1 MKQLRIWILMGVVVV
16 AMLSLKAS
24 RTDFALMQ
32 STETTISIM
41 RELSQNYV
49 DEVEPSQLLKDA
61 AYGMTRML
69 DPYSA
74 YLAEEDMAD
83 FQMMTTGKYGG
94 IGSVIRQKGEY
105 VIIAQPYKGSP
116 AAKNELRIGDKFLRI
131 DGKNAVG
138 MTTSQASELLKGTPG
153 TKLKIEVCPIE
164 DTTSVR
170 KITLTRERIKIPAM
184 SYVGMVGSE
193 QDSIGYIRHA
203 DFTEDSYQEMSS
215 AIHDFKRQGVRGVI
229 LDYRGNGGGLM
240 NEAIDILSLFVPK
253 GTEVLKIKGRQDSTI
268 YKTTHAPLFE
278 DLPLVVLIDESSA
291 SASEIVAGAL
301 QDLDRAVLVGQR
313 SFGKGLVQSTIPV
326 GYNSYLK
333 LTTARYYIPSGRCI
347 QEKDYSKDKSVGS
360 KSVGSQNNGI
370 KSADSLKREFTTK
383 SGRKVYDGG
392 GIAPDVVM
400 EPKYVSRFAAMLYGM
415 GLIDEFG
422 DEYYLRNLGKEFS
435 GERFSIS
442 DADYQDFVKFVE
454 SKDIPYKSRTRT
466 LLEDLK
472 KAVKDERYD
481 QEIIALLEEK
491 LKDDKLTNLETY
503 RAEITEYIN
512 NDIILRHGF
521 IDDVIRVSLPTDVEV
536 NRAIEILTTPQ
547 EWERSL
553 ELHTEDQTKKQ
564 NPKQ

>member
-1 MKQLRIWILMGVVVV
+1 MPLNAQE
-16 AMLSLKAS
+16 S
-24 RTDFALMQ
+24 DFELMQ
-32 STETTISIM
+32 STETTIKLM

-49 DEVEPSQLLKDA
+49 DDVAPSQLLKDA

-83 FQMMTTGKYGG
+83 FQIMTTGKYGG
-94 IGSVIRQKGEY
+94 IGSVIRQKGKF
-105 VIIAQPYKGSP
+105 VIIAQPYKDSP
-116 AAKNELRIGDKFLRI
+116 AAKAGLRIGDKFLRI
-131 DGKNAVG
+131 DGKDAVG

-153 TKLKIEVCPIE
+153 TKLKIEICPIE

-203 DFTEDSYQEMSS
+203 DFTEDSYKEMSS
-215 AIHDFKRQGVRGVI
+215 AIHDMKRQGVRGVI

-240 NEAIDILSLFVPK
+240 TEAIDILSLFVPK
-253 GTEVLKIKGRQDSTI
+253 GTEVLKIKGRQDSVV
-268 YKTTHAPLFE
+268 YKTSHSPLFE
-278 DLPLVVLIDESSA
+278 DMPLVVLIDEDSA

-347 QEKDYSKDKSVGS
+347 QEVDYSKDKSTE
-360 KSVGSQNNGI
+360 
-370 KSADSLKREFTTK
+370 SADSLRREFTTK

-392 GIAPDVVM
+392 GIAPDVVT
-400 EPKYVSRFAAMLYGM
+400 EAKYVSRFAAMLYGM
-415 GLIDEFG
+415 GIIEEFG
-422 DEYYLRNLGKEFS
+422 DDYFIRNLGGEFS
-435 GERFSIS
+435 NVGFSIS
-442 DADYQDFVKFVE
+442 DDEYQEFVEFVE

-466 LLEDLK
+466 LLEELK
-472 KAVKDERYD
+472 KAAEKERYD
-481 QEIIALLEEK
+481 TSTIEQIEEA
-491 LKDDKLTNLETY
+491 LKDDKLTNLATY
-503 RAEITEYIN
+503 RDEITEYIN

-521 IDDVIRVSLPTDVEV
+521 FDDVVRASLPSDMDV

-547 EWERSL
+547 EWQRSL
-553 ELHTEDQTKKQ
+553 DAHTEEQHKK
-564 NPKQ
+564 